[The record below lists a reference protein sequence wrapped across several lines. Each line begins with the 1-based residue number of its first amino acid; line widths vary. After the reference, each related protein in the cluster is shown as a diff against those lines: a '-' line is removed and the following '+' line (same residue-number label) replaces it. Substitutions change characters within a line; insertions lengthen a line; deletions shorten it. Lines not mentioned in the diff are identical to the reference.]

1 MKLKKKE
8 EKKEDPPAAAPA
20 QAKEER
26 GEKAQPLAM
35 RLDQLEA
42 QVTALTSFREVYDAR
57 FTTLSEKIGEIR
69 SMVLTQAK
77 DNAELKAKAEK
88 ALMSIEGIKP
98 EEFRA
103 AIMRRDAEIE
113 GIKTKMSALED
124 MIKNLMNEMKEFRST
139 IAQFKGMEAILG
151 MTDEARKNMVRIQQ
165 VRDQVEIMS
174 DKVMAAFLEF
184 QRGFRDV
191 TNLSL
196 RLTTLEEAVKP
207 LEKTVSQMD
216 VAVKQAVTRAEL
228 AKLTGDL
235 ETLKRLAQEIK
246 EHYER
251 LSSRKEAL
259 EALREEQRRELK
271 RLDAKYRKELSR
283 INAKLRVLE
292 RVSSRVLNLLL
303 SAK

>member
-1 MKLKKKE
+1 MKLKKKGEKE
-8 EKKEDPPAAAPA
+8 EKKEDPAPPPAE
-20 QAKEER
+20 K
-26 GEKAQPLAM
+26 GEKSPPLAM

-42 QVTALTSFREVYDAR
+42 QVTALASFREVYDAR

-88 ALMSIEGIKP
+88 ALMAIEGIRP

-113 GIKTKMSALED
+113 KLNTKLVALED
-124 MIKNLMNEMKEFRST
+124 MIKSLMNEMKEFRST
-139 IAQFKGMEAILG
+139 VAQFKGMETILG
-151 MTDEARKNMVRIQQ
+151 MTDEARKNMLRIQQ
-165 VRDQVEIMS
+165 LKDQVEVMA

-196 RLTTLEEAVKP
+196 KLATLEETVKP
-207 LEKTVSQMD
+207 LEKMVSQMD
-216 VAVKQAVTRAEL
+216 VVVKQAVTKAEL

-235 ETLKRLAQEIK
+235 ETMKRLAQEIREYHEK
-246 EHYER
+246 MA
-251 LSSRKEAL
+251 SRKDEL
-259 EALREEQRRELK
+259 ETLREEQKREVKRLETKYKREL
-271 RLDAKYRKELSR
+271 S
-283 INAKLRVLE
+283 KLNEKVRDLE
-292 RVSSRVLNLLL
+292 RVSSRILNLLL
-303 SAK
+303 STK

>member
-1 MKLKKKE
+1 MKLRKKE
-8 EKKEDPPAAAPA
+8 ERKEDPPAAAPA
-20 QAKEER
+20 QAER
-26 GEKAQPLAM
+26 GEKAQPLGM

-42 QVTALTSFREVYDAR
+42 QVTALASFREVYDAR

-77 DNAELKAKAEK
+77 DSAELKAKAEK
-88 ALMSIEGIKP
+88 ALMSIEGIRP

-124 MIKNLMNEMKEFRST
+124 MIKSLMNEMKEFRST

-151 MTDEARKNMVRIQQ
+151 MTDEARKNMIRIQQ
-165 VRDQVEIMS
+165 LKDQVEVMS

-196 RLTTLEEAVKP
+196 RLNTLEEAVRP

-216 VAVKQAVTRAEL
+216 VTVKQAVTKAEL
-228 AKLTGDL
+228 AKLTGEL
-235 ETLKRLAQEIK
+235 ETLKRLSQEIK
-246 EHYER
+246 GYYER

-259 EALREEQRRELK
+259 EGLRGEQRRELK
-271 RLDAKYRKELSR
+271 RLDTKYRKELSR
-283 INAKLRVLE
+283 INTKLRVLE

>member
-8 EKKEDPPAAAPA
+8 EKEERKEDPSPAPS
-20 QAKEER
+20 QAGG
-26 GEKAQPLAM
+26 GEKAPPLGM

-88 ALMSIEGIKP
+88 ALMAIEGIKP

-113 GIKTKMSALED
+113 KLNTKFVTLEE
-124 MIKNLMNEMKEFRST
+124 MIKNLMNEMKEFRSAL
-139 IAQFKGMEAILG
+139 AQFKGMEAILG
-151 MTDEARKNMVRIQQ
+151 MTDEARKNMIRIQQ
-165 VRDQVEIMS
+165 LKDQVEVMS

-196 RLTTLEEAVKP
+196 KLTTLEETVKP
-207 LEKTVSQMD
+207 LEKAVSQMD
-216 VAVKQAVTRAEL
+216 VVVKQAVTKAEL

-251 LSSRKEAL
+251 LSSINHAL
-259 EALREEQRRELK
+259 EDLR
-271 RLDAKYRKELSR
+271 A
-283 INAKLRVLE
+283 
-292 RVSSRVLNLLL
+292 
-303 SAK
+303 

>member
-1 MKLKKKE
+1 MRRKKE
-8 EKKEDPPAAAPA
+8 EKEEKGENPSPASS
-20 QAKEER
+20 QAG
-26 GEKAQPLAM
+26 GEKTPPLAM

-77 DNAELKAKAEK
+77 DGAELKAKAEK
-88 ALMSIEGIKP
+88 ALMALEGIKP

-113 GIKTKMSALED
+113 KLNTKFATLEE

-139 IAQFKGMEAILG
+139 IAQFKGMETILG
-151 MTDEARKNMVRIQQ
+151 MTDEARKNMIRIQQ
-165 VRDQVEIMS
+165 LKDQVEVMS

-196 RLTTLEEAVKP
+196 KLTTLEETVKP
-207 LEKTVSQMD
+207 LEKAVSQMD
-216 VAVKQAVTRAEL
+216 VVVKQAVTKAEL

-235 ETLKRLAQEIK
+235 ETLKRLAQEIR
-246 EHYER
+246 EHYQGF
-251 LSSRKEAL
+251 SSRKEAL
-259 EALREEQRRELK
+259 EDLREKHGRELK
-271 RLDAKYRKELSR
+271 RLETKYRKELSK
-283 INAKLRVLE
+283 INAKVRVLE
-292 RVSSRVLNLLL
+292 RVSSRILNLLL

>member
-1 MKLKKKE
+1 MKLKKKGEKE
-8 EKKEDPPAAAPA
+8 EKKEDPAPPPAE
-20 QAKEER
+20 K
-26 GEKAQPLAM
+26 GEKSPPLAM

-42 QVTALTSFREVYDAR
+42 QVTALASFREVYDAR

-88 ALMSIEGIKP
+88 ALMAIEGIRP

-113 GIKTKMSALED
+113 KLNTKLVALED
-124 MIKNLMNEMKEFRST
+124 MIKSLMNEMKEFRST
-139 IAQFKGMEAILG
+139 VAQFKGMETILG
-151 MTDEARKNMVRIQQ
+151 MTDEARKNMLRIQQ
-165 VRDQVEIMS
+165 LKDQVEVMA

-196 RLTTLEEAVKP
+196 KLATLEETVKP
-207 LEKTVSQMD
+207 LEKMVSQMD
-216 VAVKQAVTRAEL
+216 VVVKQAVTKAEL

-235 ETLKRLAQEIK
+235 ETMKRLAQEIR
-246 EHYER
+246 EYYEKMA
-251 LSSRKEAL
+251 SRKDEL
-259 EALREEQRRELK
+259 ETLREEQKREVKRLETKYKREL
-271 RLDAKYRKELSR
+271 S
-283 INAKLRVLE
+283 KLNEKVRVLE
-292 RVSSRVLNLLL
+292 RVSSRILNLLL
-303 SAK
+303 STK